1 MAVRV
6 AVVLLGRDVCLGAD
20 AAAGREGD
28 VLGVGVEGAA
38 SVMSGQLAASR
49 SEGAASALELERC
62 LVVGS
67 ERTVGGGEGEDVRV
81 RVG

>member
-1 MAVRV
+1 MV
-6 AVVLLGRDVCLGAD
+6 VVLLSGDVRLGAD
-20 AAAGREGD
+20 AAVGGKGD

-38 SVMSGQLAASR
+38 SAMSGQLAASK

-81 RVG
+81 CVG